1 LLARKEAVMNKVR
14 ALPVAL
20 AMLLC
25 DYVIED
31 KQTNKKSL
39 IGLFSNISA
48 KQFPAAH
55 HRMNV
60 FVVLSDGHGEYKGEL
75 RCIKAV
81 DENQIST
88 MKGPVPFPDPNAVL
102 ELNFELF
109 GLTFP
114 EPGDYLMQFLCD
126 DEIVV
131 QRKITLT
138 ELPQA
143 EEEEVDE
150 EAEE

>member
-1 LLARKEAVMNKVR
+1 MNKGR

-39 IGLFSNISA
+39 IGLFSNIST
-48 KQFPAAH
+48 KQFPASH

-75 RCIKAV
+75 RCIKS
-81 DENQIST
+81 DDDSQIST

-114 EPGDYLMQFLCD
+114 DPGDYFMQFLCD

-138 ELPQA
+138 ELPPEK
-143 EEEEVDE
+143 EEEEDGE
-150 EAEE
+150 EKEE

>member
-1 LLARKEAVMNKVR
+1 MNKAR

-48 KQFPAAH
+48 KQFPASH

-60 FVVLSDGHGEYKGEL
+60 FVVLSDGHGEYRGEL
-75 RCIKAV
+75 RCIKS
-81 DENQIST
+81 DDDSQIST

-114 EPGDYLMQFLCD
+114 DPGDYFMQFLCD

-138 ELPQA
+138 EISQDEDESENGNGEQ
-143 EEEEVDE
+143 EEQD
-150 EAEE
+150 

>member
-1 LLARKEAVMNKVR
+1 MNKAR
-14 ALPVAL
+14 ALPIAL

-48 KQFPAAH
+48 KQFPASH

-60 FVVLSDGHGEYKGEL
+60 FVVLSDGHGDYRGEL
-75 RCIKAV
+75 RCINAD
-81 DENQIST
+81 DESQIST

-114 EPGDYLMQFLCD
+114 NPGDYLMQFLCD
-126 DEIVV
+126 DEIVI

-138 ELPQA
+138 ELPQ
-143 EEEEVDE
+143 EEEDKQE
-150 EAEE
+150 EGEQE